1 MIGLLSALLKA
12 TPNRKSFQMLVN
24 CQISVTIKMGV
35 DMGSTMRQKMRQ
47 KLAPSMRAA
56 LISSLGMAA

>member
-1 MIGLLSALLKA
+1 MGLDSVPENT

-24 CQISVTIKMGV
+24 CQISVTMTMGV
-35 DMGSTMRQKMRQ
+35 DSGSTMRQKICQ

-56 LISSLGMAA
+56 FTSSLGMAA